1 MAYIRK
7 LVGKDEKL
15 VGIARL
21 HWIYAAQGLI
31 WLGSCV
37 AFALLL
43 DGAINHLLMKFPVD
57 NETLVLPLL
66 SLSSWLMPFALI
78 FGGIICSFYFIKV
91 LTTEIGLTDR
101 RMIYKTGWIFVRT
114 QEVEIEEIRGEKVN
128 TGYLGRFL
136 NYGYINLDCRFIGDV
151 SLPAV
156 SKPNNFLKALHKL
169 RSEVLDTVSLVVGE
183 KAVAVVNDQDKDNE
197 KQTDLNHDTPE
208 LQKDEHLDQ
217 TEVIAKVVAEAM
229 RQMPSP
235 TTPVPA
241 GNSVPTPSVAMD
253 PVMVAAIVEQVM
265 PAMVERV
272 AEKVSEKVTEKVNEE
287 MDARGIAQAEIP
299 ADGPTPPA
307 DPMADPSRLEPEGPN
322 EELLQEFD
330 IAAGVAN
337 ENDPQLPK
345 PTHAI
350 H

>member
-31 WLGSCV
+31 WLGCCV
-37 AFALLL
+37 GFALLL
-43 DGAINHLLMKFPVD
+43 DVAINHLLMRFPVN

-91 LTTEIGLTDR
+91 MTTEIGLTDR
-101 RMIYKTGWIFVRT
+101 RMIYKSGWIFVRT
-114 QEVEIEEIRGEKVN
+114 QEVEIEEIRGENVN

-151 SLPAV
+151 ALPAV
-156 SKPNNFLKALHKL
+156 SKPNAFLKALHKL
-169 RSEVLDTVSLVVGE
+169 RSEALDTVSLIVGE
-183 KAVAVVNDQDKDNE
+183 KAVAVVNEENVENNNKE
-197 KQTDLNHDTPE
+197 LKHDTPE

-287 MDARGIAQAEIP
+287 MDARAIAQLEVP
-299 ADGPTPPA
+299 ADTPTPA
-307 DPMADPSRLEPEGPN
+307 TDPMSDPSRLEPEGPN

-337 ENDPQLPK
+337 ENEPQLPK